1 MNKQS
6 FEIFHWEFFI
16 DDDVINVYEK
26 RSGDVIGWIKNI
38 TIPGPILNQL
48 LTIEEMFVKEHY
60 NEEQVYNWIEEHI
73 EYI

>member
-16 DDDVINVYEK
+16 DHDVINVYEK
-26 RSGDVIGWIKNI
+26 RSGDVIGWIKDI

-48 LTIEEMFVKEHY
+48 LTILER
-60 NEEQVYNWIEEHI
+60 
-73 EYI
+73 